1 MYIFFAFA
9 LLLDVRLSA
18 LGYVYALPVI
28 ALLSL
33 FLGSLGLLL
42 ANYIKQLENFAGVM
56 NFVIFPLFFLSSAL
70 YPLWKMREASEWLY
84 QICAFNPFSSGV
96 ELLRFALY
104 EKLEHNALA
113 VVLSLTAITFIF
125 AVRSFRPKASKG
137 RFS

>member
-1 MYIFFAFA
+1 
-9 LLLDVRLSA
+9 
-18 LGYVYALPVI
+18 
-28 ALLSL
+28 
-33 FLGSLGLLL
+33 
-42 ANYIKQLENFAGVM
+42 M

-84 QICAFNPFSSGV
+84 QICVFNPFSSGV

-113 VVLSLTAITFIF
+113 VVLCLTAITFIF